1 MHSTINQSF
10 TINLILKFNNNIIL
24 KIKSYLRVN
33 MDFLEELL
41 IINNLYTLNKIADE
55 RELDDEDRIEFI
67 KKYNKSNNRLFT
79 PCKKYM
85 IDDYKR
91 EVEKYES
98 TFKNVN

>member
-1 MHSTINQSF
+1 MYTAIVSNNQPF
-10 TINLILKFNNNIIL
+10 TINLILKSRNIIL

-55 RELDDEDRIEFI
+55 RELVDEERIEFI

-85 IDDYKR
+85 VDDYKR

-98 TFKNVN
+98 SNDA

>member
-1 MHSTINQSF
+1 
-10 TINLILKFNNNIIL
+10 
-24 KIKSYLRVN
+24 
-33 MDFLEELL
+33 MDLLEELL

-55 RELDDEDRIEFI
+55 KGLVDEERDEFI

-91 EVEKYES
+91 EVKKYESS

>member
-1 MHSTINQSF
+1 
-10 TINLILKFNNNIIL
+10 
-24 KIKSYLRVN
+24 

-55 RELDDEDRIEFI
+55 KNLDNEERKEFI
-67 KKYNKSNNRLFT
+67 QKYNKSNNRLFT

-98 TFKNVN
+98 TFKNVNKYKIYSE

>member
-1 MHSTINQSF
+1 MHTAINHY
-10 TINLILKFNNNIIL
+10 KFDIKLVSIIL

-55 RELDDEDRIEFI
+55 RELNDEERIEFI
-67 KKYNKSNNRLFT
+67 QKYNKSNNRLFT

-85 IDDYKR
+85 IDDYKS
-91 EVEKYES
+91 EVEKYGSS

>member
-1 MHSTINQSF
+1 
-10 TINLILKFNNNIIL
+10 
-24 KIKSYLRVN
+24 

-41 IINNLYTLNKIADE
+41 IINNLYILNKIADE
-55 RELDDEDRIEFI
+55 KNLDNEERKEFI
-67 KKYNKSNNRLFT
+67 QKYNKSNNRLFT

-98 TFKNVN
+98 SNDV

>member
-1 MHSTINQSF
+1 
-10 TINLILKFNNNIIL
+10 
-24 KIKSYLRVN
+24 

-55 RELDDEDRIEFI
+55 RELDDEERIEFI

-91 EVEKYES
+91 EVEKYEF

>member
-1 MHSTINQSF
+1 
-10 TINLILKFNNNIIL
+10 
-24 KIKSYLRVN
+24 

-55 RELDDEDRIEFI
+55 RELDEEERLEFI

-85 IDDYKR
+85 IDDYKS

-98 TFKNVN
+98 TFKNIN

>member
-1 MHSTINQSF
+1 
-10 TINLILKFNNNIIL
+10 
-24 KIKSYLRVN
+24 

-41 IINNLYTLNKIADE
+41 ILNNLYTLNKIADE
-55 RELDDEDRIEFI
+55 KNLDDDEKKEFI
-67 KKYNKSNNRLFT
+67 KKYNKQNNRLFT

-98 TFKNVN
+98 SNGA